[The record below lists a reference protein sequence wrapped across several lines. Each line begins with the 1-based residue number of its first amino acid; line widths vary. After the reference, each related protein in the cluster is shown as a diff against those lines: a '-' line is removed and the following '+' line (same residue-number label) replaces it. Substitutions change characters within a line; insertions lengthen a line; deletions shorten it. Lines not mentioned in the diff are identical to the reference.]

1 MKEYMENQLNQV
13 PEETEQEKV
22 LSTKIIRIKT
32 ELEKIYKSLLEQF
45 FNFIKYKGLSIE
57 TDIKK
62 IKELDIFL
70 DLYLCNIML
79 SIYTAL
85 FNGENMDQESIEIIK
100 LVNTLEG
107 QKFSIRSILN
117 RFSKMEM
124 QMFKEYPAYKLNVER
139 LMDEFYKITLLNK
152 YDNININ

>member
-1 MKEYMENQLNQV
+1 MEDQLNQV

>member
-1 MKEYMENQLNQV
+1 MKEYMEDQLNQV

-57 TDIKK
+57 TDIEK

-70 DLYLCNIML
+70 DLYLCNIIL

-85 FNGENMDQESIEIIK
+85 FNGENIDQESIEIIK
-100 LVNTLEG
+100 LVNILEG

>member
-1 MKEYMENQLNQV
+1 MKEYMEDQLNQV